1 MTDQLLKE
9 AKIARRNAKAAFT
22 RTTKSLRCLIEKER
36 PETEVRDALF
46 KVQGAYETLIQKH
59 EEFTKLIEED
69 EQFEEQEAWLEDS
82 QYLFLALET
91 DTKFYLESQLP
102 INVKKRQPNDTENR
116 SESEISISELSNVL
130 VDNVE
135 SDANDTQPVTKES
148 NTVDNAS
155 LVNEVNK
162 RSSEGVKVVQKE
174 TCSFKMEKPK
184 MPKFYGDVRE
194 YAIFR
199 SDFKHA
205 IEARYSKRDA
215 ITILRTCLQGKP
227 LDLIKGT
234 GSDYD
239 AAWEYLD
246 SIYGDP
252 RFVSD
257 TVTQDIVKFRPIC
270 DGEDVR
276 FCELVHLVKRCY
288 NTLKEVGLPSDMDN
302 SHMLAII
309 EQKMSA
315 DDRKVWSRDL
325 EKSKQPATLLGLMTW
340 MSAEMK
346 SRMRATAPL
355 RTGNNNHTVHY
366 VAVENESEKKKIGHK
381 CWICKTQAHWTD
393 ECQKILSLSHEDRRN
408 IVQENHACFSCLKK
422 AGRDHNATTCRRRKQ
437 CTVTENGK
445 QCEQYHHPLLH
456 PKTETKVRASI
467 SSMSENSEALLP
479 VVSASIHGRDGLY
492 KHGNV
497 LLDSGAQISLV
508 RQETAEALGLDGKKV
523 SISITKV
530 GGEEEEM
537 TTKVFKIQ
545 VNPLDSKK
553 TFLVKAIGI
562 PCISDDVVDIRTK
575 AIAGN
580 LGLKNE
586 RFYRD
591 KGLIDLLIGIDH
603 AHMHT
608 GETRQAG
615 HLVARKSPLGW
626 VIFGV
631 TPRDAHEANRILHV
645 KYTVPVDLSDFWTT
659 EAMGVAVKP
668 CLCTE
673 DKLSQVEREE
683 AKIIESSCQKVGKQW
698 MVSYPWKSDPTLL
711 PDNKSQAIKKL
722 EATERRLTK
731 NPEHAQAYDK
741 QMVEMSEMEFSRKL
755 SKQEVE
761 VRIQRSRPL
770 HFSS

>member
-22 RTTKSLRCLIEKER
+22 RTTKSLRYLIEKER

-82 QYLFLALET
+82 QYMFLALET

-102 INVKKRQPNDTENR
+102 INVKERQPNATENR
-116 SESEISISELSNVL
+116 SESEISISELSKVH

-257 TVTQDIVKFRPIC
+257 TVTQDIVKFRPIR

-366 VAVENESEKKKIGHK
+366 VAAENESEKKKIGHK

-393 ECQKILSLSHEDRRN
+393 ECQKILSLSHEARRN

-437 CTVTENGK
+437 CTVTKNGK

-456 PKTETKVRASI
+456 PTIETKVRASI

-497 LLDSGAQISLV
+497 LLDS
-508 RQETAEALGLDGKKV
+508 
-523 SISITKV
+523 
-530 GGEEEEM
+530 
-537 TTKVFKIQ
+537 
-545 VNPLDSKK
+545 
-553 TFLVKAIGI
+553 
-562 PCISDDVVDIRTK
+562 
-575 AIAGN
+575 
-580 LGLKNE
+580 
-586 RFYRD
+586 
-591 KGLIDLLIGIDH
+591 
-603 AHMHT
+603 
-608 GETRQAG
+608 
-615 HLVARKSPLGW
+615 
-626 VIFGV
+626 
-631 TPRDAHEANRILHV
+631 
-645 KYTVPVDLSDFWTT
+645 
-659 EAMGVAVKP
+659 
-668 CLCTE
+668 
-673 DKLSQVEREE
+673 
-683 AKIIESSCQKVGKQW
+683 
-698 MVSYPWKSDPTLL
+698 
-711 PDNKSQAIKKL
+711 
-722 EATERRLTK
+722 
-731 NPEHAQAYDK
+731 
-741 QMVEMSEMEFSRKL
+741 
-755 SKQEVE
+755 
-761 VRIQRSRPL
+761 
-770 HFSS
+770 